1 MTRREF
7 NKLVR
12 LAYAEIP
19 GFFRERLVN
28 LEISVRSLP
37 GPEAGRWRGSRTLL
51 GLYSG
56 LNRQQ
61 MCETDPG
68 AHLPARIYLYQSNI
82 DTRSGATEGVLD
94 RVRTT
99 LRHELAH
106 HFGFSEK
113 ELRRVWP
120 EGA

>member
-1 MTRREF
+1 MTRKAFLR
-7 NKLVR
+7 LVR
-12 LAYAEIP
+12 RAYAEVP
-19 GFFRERLVN
+19 DFFRERLVN

-37 GPEAGRWRGSRTLL
+37 GPEAGRWRGSRALL

-56 LNRQQ
+56 LTRQQ

-68 AHLPARIYLYQSNI
+68 AHLPARIYLYQVNI
-82 DTRSGATEGVLD
+82 ESGSGTPKAVLEQ
-94 RVRTT
+94 VRTT

-113 ELRRVWP
+113 DLRRVWP

>member
-1 MTRREF
+1 MTRKAFLR
-7 NKLVR
+7 LVR
-12 LAYAEIP
+12 SAYAEIP
-19 GFFRERLVN
+19 EFFQEKLLN

-37 GPEAGRWRGSRTLL
+37 GPEAGRWRGSRNLL

-56 LNRQQ
+56 LTRQQ

-68 AHLPARIYLYQSNI
+68 AHLPARIYLYQNNI
-82 DTRSGATEGVLD
+82 DSRSGVPDEVLEQ
-94 RVRTT
+94 VRTT

-113 ELRRVWP
+113 DLKRAWP